1 MQRIKSL
8 CNQRYKKREVAL
20 LPLRL
25 SIKWSEPRQNIIKQT
40 LFCLPCAK
48 GAGLRW
54 RPLHKCAEAPT
65 EPGGET
71 VATQRVDGGIEKKL
85 GHRVQAFFRRFSFFA
100 RRQYHRTAPTRKK
113 TKFSS
118 ISRSLTACRNLLFGL
133 FLHAEGIV
141 ENSTMPYFS
150 A

>member
-1 MQRIKSL
+1 M
-8 CNQRYKKREVAL
+8 

-54 RPLHKCAEAPT
+54 RPLHCCAEAPT

-85 GHRVQAFFRRFSFFA
+85 GHRVQAFLAFFVFCLRAVPSYSSHSQENEIQLHFS
-100 RRQYHRTAPTRKK
+100 K
-113 TKFSS
+113 SVS
-118 ISRSLTACRNLLFGL
+118 
-133 FLHAEGIV
+133 V
-141 ENSTMPYFS
+141 
-150 A
+150 